1 MRRIN
6 LKIRSSFMIIF
17 FIITSLF
24 GFCFISKTNTYTNLN
39 ESNGLILSEPI
50 SDLILSDL
58 PEIDY
63 ASLNETWY
71 NHPIEMLIIAP
82 NQSSFIDELEPL
94 VDWKNEK
101 GVKTILLTN
110 FSLYPGIDNAEKIRN
125 MIKSYYISDHIRWV
139 LLAGDA
145 EEDLIP
151 IRYVYNPDVIV
162 RGDSEYSNWDDYYKP
177 TDFYYA
183 ELDGDWNQDGDGN
196 WGENPDNNANGI
208 DEITWIPDV
217 YVGRL
222 PADNALELANM
233 VNKSL
238 KYEMDPEVGVWMNSM
253 LLAGGVSLYNPPE
266 DEARLTEYIWQNY
279 VLSNM
284 NFTHLI
290 RSTTSFTPQIPPSP
304 NQQEL
309 LTHTNFKDAFNGDA
323 FGEGNSVVF
332 FAGHGDPQVYA
343 DESSS
348 TFYTYVDASTSSNFD
363 KPSLI
368 YADACTTVPYDV
380 DYSVG
385 ENSIG
390 ENLINR
396 PNAGAIGYIG
406 GIRVNWYLK
415 EDTNLEKL
423 NRGNAKLFFK
433 EFFQEKKFQ
442 QGRALFDS
450 KVTYMNSDY
459 FLRGDTSMVLE
470 WQRKNILTYNLLGD
484 PEIDI
489 YTDIPVS
496 VPDYFNKDIYEG
508 QLVSFTLKDYLNRIV
523 PYGRVHLRSSDG
535 KYCTVYADV
544 DGNVKFRLPTQAN
557 ETYNVTI
564 TGHNLILSTFNFTT
578 KEDLD
583 IPELIDV
590 EFTPQEITVDDNSR
604 FSFLSQDNHSGIES
618 IFFILTKN
626 NFQDYLFY
634 QVRNSFNQNFKEFNI
649 ILNKLK
655 PGDYSYAI
663 VVRDYINITAVY
675 YESSYGFK
683 VEIPFTYYFVIASL
697 VLIIS
702 IMAFSIY
709 YIIYNLKKLKKSNR
723 EIKSDAFSSI

>member
-1 MRRIN
+1 MRRMS
-6 LKIRSSFMIIF
+6 LKITTLLMIIF
-17 FIITSLF
+17 FIISPLF
-24 GFCFISKTNTYTNLN
+24 GFWFISKTDNYQYLN
-39 ESNGLILSEPI
+39 ESNRLKLSENV

-82 NQSSFIDELEPL
+82 NQSSFIEELEPL
-94 VDWKNEK
+94 VDWKNQK

-162 RGDSEYSNWDDYYKP
+162 RDDTEYSTWDDYYKP

-183 ELDGDWNQDGDGN
+183 ELDGNWNQDGDGN

-208 DEITWIPDV
+208 DEITWTPDV

-238 KYEMDPEVGVWMNSM
+238 KYEMNPESISGNWMNRM

-290 RSTTSFTPQIPPSP
+290 RTTTSFTPDIPPSP
-304 NQQEL
+304 NQQAL
-309 LTHTNFKDAFNGDA
+309 LTHTNFEEAFNGDA

-332 FAGHGDPQVYA
+332 FAGHGDPQLYS
-343 DESSS
+343 DESGNPY
-348 TFYTYVDASTSSNFD
+348 YTNGDASTSSNFD
-363 KPSLI
+363 KLSFI

-380 DYSVG
+380 DFSVG
-385 ENSIG
+385 DNNIG

-406 GIRVNWYLK
+406 GIRVNWYIK
-415 EDTNLEKL
+415 EDPNLEKL

-433 EFFQEKKFQ
+433 EFFEEKKFQ

-484 PEIDI
+484 PEVDI

-496 VPDYFNKDIYEG
+496 VPNYFNNDIYEG
-508 QLVSFTLKDYLNRIV
+508 QLVSFTLKDDLNRIV
-523 PYGRVHLRSSDG
+523 PYGRVHLRSLDG

-544 DGNVKFRLPTQAN
+544 DGNVKFRLPAQAN

-564 TGHNLILSTFNFTT
+564 TGHNLIPSTFNFTT

-583 IPELIDV
+583 LPELIDV
-590 EFTPQEITVDDNSR
+590 EFEPREITVSDNPCFR
-604 FSFLSQDNHSGIES
+604 ILSQDNYSGIES
-618 IFFILTKN
+618 IFIVLTRN
-626 NFQDYLFY
+626 SFQDHSIY
-634 QVRNSFNQNFKEFNI
+634 RIGNSFNQDFKSFNAT
-649 ILNKLK
+649 LNKLE
-655 PGDYSYAI
+655 PGNYSFAI
-663 VVRDYINITAVY
+663 ILRDYINNTSIY
-675 YESSYGFK
+675 YDLSYGFK
-683 VEIPFTYYFVIASL
+683 IEIPFSFSVIIFSFI
-697 VLIIS
+697 LIVSMIS
-702 IMAFSIY
+702 ITVFYTLI
-709 YIIYNLKKLKKSNR
+709 KLKN
-723 EIKSDAFSSI
+723 FSKKIG